1 MKGRVWQRFR
11 THRLAVAGLV
21 TVTALLLAAILAP
34 ILAPRDPTLIET
46 QLRFLAPF
54 ANASLPL
61 GSDELGRDTLSRLL
75 HGGRVSLTVGLVA
88 MITTVLTGAL
98 VGIAAGYLGGIVDTL
113 LMRFVDTM
121 LCFPQVFLLLVVAAF
136 VPPTL
141 LSISLVIG
149 LTSWMEVSR
158 IVRAEILQL
167 KEQDFVAAARAL
179 GASRSRIMFRE
190 LLPNAAAPI
199 LVAATLKVAS
209 AVLMESYISY
219 LGYGVQPPL
228 ASWGNMLTNAQGY
241 LDTVP
246 WLAILPGLMITL
258 TVMGFNFL
266 GDGLR
271 DALDPRPESPNANH
285 PSRRP
290 RRWHG
295 PAGRPHRASAEPEPR
310 AHHPGHD
317 AGAGAVQPAAL
328 RQCRH
333 RERPRSL
340 HVRRAVGCGCQ
351 RHLHPQPR
359 GRGAQPRQW
368 RHLGR
373 WPDLESQSAPRCA
386 LDRRAALHRART
398 RPWRYVIAAAST

>member
-1 MKGRVWQRFR
+1 MSGRVWRRFV
-11 THRLAVAGLV
+11 THRLALAGLV
-21 TVTALLLAAILAP
+21 TVSVLLLAAILAP

-75 HGGRVSLTVGLVA
+75 YGGRVSLTVGLVA
-88 MITTVLTGAL
+88 MVTTVLTGA
-98 VGIAAGYLGGIVDTL
+98 VIGIAAGYLGGIVDTL

-158 IVRAEILQL
+158 IVRSEILQL
-167 KEQDFVAAARAL
+167 KEQDFIAAARAL
-179 GASRSRIMFRE
+179 GASRTRIMFRE

-219 LGYGVQPPL
+219 LGYGVQPPM

-246 WLAILPGLMITL
+246 WLAILPGIAITL

-271 DALDPRPESPNANH
+271 DALDPR
-285 PSRRP
+285 
-290 RRWHG
+290 
-295 PAGRPHRASAEPEPR
+295 
-310 AHHPGHD
+310 
-317 AGAGAVQPAAL
+317 L
-328 RQCRH
+328 RMD
-333 RERPRSL
+333 P
-340 HVRRAVGCGCQ
+340 
-351 RHLHPQPR
+351 
-359 GRGAQPRQW
+359 
-368 RHLGR
+368 
-373 WPDLESQSAPRCA
+373 
-386 LDRRAALHRART
+386 
-398 RPWRYVIAAAST
+398 

>member
-1 MKGRVWQRFR
+1 MSGAVAAAAPAGEPGRVWRRFAR
-11 THRLAVAGLV
+11 HRLALAGALLV
-21 TVTALLLAAILAP
+21 ALLLSAALFAP
-34 ILAPRDPTLIET
+34 WIAPHDPTALDT
-46 QLRFLAPF
+46 SARFLAPLGS
-54 ANASLPL
+54 ASHPL
-61 GSDELGRDTLSRLL
+61 GTDELGRDTLSRLL

-88 MITTVLTGAL
+88 MLTTVLTGAL
-98 VGIAAGYLGGIVDTL
+98 IGITAGYLGGAVDAL

-158 IVRAEILQL
+158 VVRAEILNL

-179 GASRSRIMFRE
+179 GASRARIMARE

-246 WLAILPGLMITL
+246 WLAILPGAAITL
-258 TVMGFNFL
+258 AVMGFNFM

-271 DALDPRPESPNANH
+271 DALDPR
-285 PSRRP
+285 
-290 RRWHG
+290 
-295 PAGRPHRASAEPEPR
+295 
-310 AHHPGHD
+310 
-317 AGAGAVQPAAL
+317 L
-328 RQCRH
+328 RMD
-333 RERPRSL
+333 P
-340 HVRRAVGCGCQ
+340 
-351 RHLHPQPR
+351 
-359 GRGAQPRQW
+359 
-368 RHLGR
+368 
-373 WPDLESQSAPRCA
+373 
-386 LDRRAALHRART
+386 
-398 RPWRYVIAAAST
+398 

>member
-1 MKGRVWQRFR
+1 MSAPVVASESQAGRIWTRFR
-11 THRLAVAGLV
+11 RHRLALAGGLV
-21 TVTALLLAAILAP
+21 VALLLASALFAPFLAP
-34 ILAPRDPTLIET
+34 QDPTLLDT
-46 QLRFLAPF
+46 GLRFRPPLAEWRF
-54 ANASLPL
+54 PL
-61 GSDELGRDTLSRLL
+61 GTDELGRDTLSRLL

-88 MITTVLTGAL
+88 MVTTVMTGAL
-98 VGIAAGYLGGIVDTL
+98 IGITAGFLGGLVDNL

-158 IVRAEILQL
+158 IVRAEILHL

-179 GASRSRIMFRE
+179 GASRARIMFRE

-241 LDTVP
+241 FDTVP
-246 WLAILPGLMITL
+246 WLAILPGVAITL

-271 DALDPRPESPNANH
+271 DALDPR
-285 PSRRP
+285 
-290 RRWHG
+290 
-295 PAGRPHRASAEPEPR
+295 
-310 AHHPGHD
+310 
-317 AGAGAVQPAAL
+317 L
-328 RQCRH
+328 RMD
-333 RERPRSL
+333 P
-340 HVRRAVGCGCQ
+340 
-351 RHLHPQPR
+351 
-359 GRGAQPRQW
+359 
-368 RHLGR
+368 
-373 WPDLESQSAPRCA
+373 
-386 LDRRAALHRART
+386 
-398 RPWRYVIAAAST
+398 

>member
-1 MKGRVWQRFR
+1 MSGRVWRRFV
-11 THRLAVAGLV
+11 THRLALAGLV
-21 TVTALLLAAILAP
+21 TVSLLLLAAILAP
-34 ILAPRDPTLIET
+34 LLAPRDPTLIET

-61 GSDELGRDTLSRLL
+61 GTDELGRDTLSRLL
-75 HGGRVSLTVGLVA
+75 YGGRVSLTVGLVA
-88 MITTVLTGAL
+88 MVTTVLTGA
-98 VGIAAGYLGGIVDTL
+98 VIGITAGYLGGLVDTL

-158 IVRAEILQL
+158 IVRSEILQL
-167 KEQDFVAAARAL
+167 KEQDFIAAARAL
-179 GASRSRIMFRE
+179 GASRRRIMFRE

-219 LGYGVQPPL
+219 LGYGVQPPM

-241 LDTVP
+241 FDTVP
-246 WLAILPGLMITL
+246 WLAILPGLAITL

-271 DALDPRPESPNANH
+271 DALDPR
-285 PSRRP
+285 
-290 RRWHG
+290 
-295 PAGRPHRASAEPEPR
+295 
-310 AHHPGHD
+310 
-317 AGAGAVQPAAL
+317 L
-328 RQCRH
+328 RMD
-333 RERPRSL
+333 P
-340 HVRRAVGCGCQ
+340 
-351 RHLHPQPR
+351 
-359 GRGAQPRQW
+359 
-368 RHLGR
+368 
-373 WPDLESQSAPRCA
+373 
-386 LDRRAALHRART
+386 
-398 RPWRYVIAAAST
+398 

>member
-1 MKGRVWQRFR
+1 MSAAVAAPEGQVARVWQRFR
-11 THRLAVAGLV
+11 RHRLALAGGIV
-21 TVTALLLAAILAP
+21 VALLMTSALFAP
-34 ILAPRDPTLIET
+34 VFAPQDPTLLDT
-46 QLRFLAPF
+46 SLRFVPPLTDWRF
-54 ANASLPL
+54 PL
-61 GSDELGRDTLSRLL
+61 GTDELGRDTLSRLL
-75 HGGRVSLTVGLVA
+75 HGGQVSLTVGLVA
-88 MITTVLTGAL
+88 MVTTVLTGAL
-98 VGIAAGYLGGIVDTL
+98 IGIAAGYLGGIADTL

-158 IVRAEILQL
+158 IVRAEILHL

-179 GASRSRIMFRE
+179 GASRARIMFRE

-241 LDTVP
+241 FDTVP
-246 WLAILPGLMITL
+246 WLAILPGAAITL

-271 DALDPRPESPNANH
+271 DALDPR
-285 PSRRP
+285 
-290 RRWHG
+290 
-295 PAGRPHRASAEPEPR
+295 
-310 AHHPGHD
+310 
-317 AGAGAVQPAAL
+317 L
-328 RQCRH
+328 RMD
-333 RERPRSL
+333 P
-340 HVRRAVGCGCQ
+340 
-351 RHLHPQPR
+351 
-359 GRGAQPRQW
+359 
-368 RHLGR
+368 
-373 WPDLESQSAPRCA
+373 
-386 LDRRAALHRART
+386 
-398 RPWRYVIAAAST
+398 

>member
-34 ILAPRDPTLIET
+34 ILAARDPTLIET

-271 DALDPRPESPNANH
+271 DALDPR
-285 PSRRP
+285 
-290 RRWHG
+290 
-295 PAGRPHRASAEPEPR
+295 
-310 AHHPGHD
+310 
-317 AGAGAVQPAAL
+317 L
-328 RQCRH
+328 RMD
-333 RERPRSL
+333 P
-340 HVRRAVGCGCQ
+340 
-351 RHLHPQPR
+351 
-359 GRGAQPRQW
+359 
-368 RHLGR
+368 
-373 WPDLESQSAPRCA
+373 
-386 LDRRAALHRART
+386 
-398 RPWRYVIAAAST
+398 

>member
-21 TVTALLLAAILAP
+21 TVTVLLLAAILAP
-34 ILAPRDPTLIET
+34 LLAPRDPTLIET

-54 ANASLPL
+54 ANAALPL

-75 HGGRVSLTVGLVA
+75 YGGRVSLTVGLVA

-271 DALDPRPESPNANH
+271 DALDPR
-285 PSRRP
+285 
-290 RRWHG
+290 
-295 PAGRPHRASAEPEPR
+295 
-310 AHHPGHD
+310 
-317 AGAGAVQPAAL
+317 L
-328 RQCRH
+328 RMD
-333 RERPRSL
+333 P
-340 HVRRAVGCGCQ
+340 
-351 RHLHPQPR
+351 
-359 GRGAQPRQW
+359 
-368 RHLGR
+368 
-373 WPDLESQSAPRCA
+373 
-386 LDRRAALHRART
+386 
-398 RPWRYVIAAAST
+398 

>member
-1 MKGRVWQRFR
+1 MSATAALPNRQAGRVWRRFTRHRLALLGGIVVALLLSAALFAPWIAPHDPTSLDTAARFR
-11 THRLAVAGLV
+11 TPFTDWSH
-21 TVTALLLAAILAP
+21 LLG
-34 ILAPRDPTLIET
+34 T
-46 QLRFLAPF
+46 
-54 ANASLPL
+54 
-61 GSDELGRDTLSRLL
+61 DELGRDTLSRLL
-75 HGGRVSLTVGLVA
+75 YGGQVSLTVGLVA
-88 MITTVLTGAL
+88 MVTTVLTGAL
-98 VGIAAGYLGGIVDTL
+98 IGIAAGYLGGWADTL

-158 IVRAEILQL
+158 IVRAEILHL

-179 GASRSRIMFRE
+179 GASRTRIMLRE

-246 WLAILPGLMITL
+246 WLAILPGVAITL

-271 DALDPRPESPNANH
+271 DALDPK
-285 PSRRP
+285 
-290 RRWHG
+290 
-295 PAGRPHRASAEPEPR
+295 
-310 AHHPGHD
+310 
-317 AGAGAVQPAAL
+317 L
-328 RQCRH
+328 RMD
-333 RERPRSL
+333 P
-340 HVRRAVGCGCQ
+340 
-351 RHLHPQPR
+351 
-359 GRGAQPRQW
+359 
-368 RHLGR
+368 
-373 WPDLESQSAPRCA
+373 
-386 LDRRAALHRART
+386 
-398 RPWRYVIAAAST
+398 

>member
-34 ILAPRDPTLIET
+34 LLAPRDPTLIET

-54 ANASLPL
+54 VNAELPL
-61 GSDELGRDTLSRLL
+61 GTDELGRDTLSRLL
-75 HGGRVSLTVGLVA
+75 YGGRVSLTVGLVA

-271 DALDPRPESPNANH
+271 DALDPR
-285 PSRRP
+285 
-290 RRWHG
+290 
-295 PAGRPHRASAEPEPR
+295 
-310 AHHPGHD
+310 
-317 AGAGAVQPAAL
+317 L
-328 RQCRH
+328 RMD
-333 RERPRSL
+333 P
-340 HVRRAVGCGCQ
+340 
-351 RHLHPQPR
+351 
-359 GRGAQPRQW
+359 
-368 RHLGR
+368 
-373 WPDLESQSAPRCA
+373 
-386 LDRRAALHRART
+386 
-398 RPWRYVIAAAST
+398 

>member
-1 MKGRVWQRFR
+1 MSATAAAPESQIGRVWARFR
-11 THRLAVAGLV
+11 RHRLALAGGFV
-21 TVTALLLAAILAP
+21 VALLLASALFAPALAP
-34 ILAPRDPTLIET
+34 QDPTLLDT
-46 QLRFLAPF
+46 TLRFRPPF
-54 ANASLPL
+54 AEWAHPL
-61 GSDELGRDTLSRLL
+61 GTDELGRDTLSRLL
-75 HGGRVSLTVGLVA
+75 YGGQVSLTVGLVA
-88 MITTVLTGAL
+88 MITTVATGAL
-98 VGIAAGYLGGIVDTL
+98 IGITAGFLGGWTDTL

-158 IVRAEILQL
+158 IVRAEILHL

-179 GASRSRIMFRE
+179 GASRARIMFRE

-241 LDTVP
+241 FDTVP
-246 WLAILPGLMITL
+246 WLAILPGVAITL

-271 DALDPRPESPNANH
+271 DALDPR
-285 PSRRP
+285 
-290 RRWHG
+290 
-295 PAGRPHRASAEPEPR
+295 
-310 AHHPGHD
+310 
-317 AGAGAVQPAAL
+317 L
-328 RQCRH
+328 RMD
-333 RERPRSL
+333 P
-340 HVRRAVGCGCQ
+340 
-351 RHLHPQPR
+351 
-359 GRGAQPRQW
+359 
-368 RHLGR
+368 
-373 WPDLESQSAPRCA
+373 
-386 LDRRAALHRART
+386 
-398 RPWRYVIAAAST
+398 

>member
-21 TVTALLLAAILAP
+21 TVTVLLLAAILAP

-54 ANASLPL
+54 VNPGLPL
-61 GSDELGRDTLSRLL
+61 GTDELGRDTLSRLL
-75 HGGRVSLTVGLVA
+75 YGGRVSLTVGLVA

-271 DALDPRPESPNANH
+271 DALDPR
-285 PSRRP
+285 
-290 RRWHG
+290 
-295 PAGRPHRASAEPEPR
+295 
-310 AHHPGHD
+310 
-317 AGAGAVQPAAL
+317 L
-328 RQCRH
+328 RMD
-333 RERPRSL
+333 P
-340 HVRRAVGCGCQ
+340 
-351 RHLHPQPR
+351 
-359 GRGAQPRQW
+359 
-368 RHLGR
+368 
-373 WPDLESQSAPRCA
+373 
-386 LDRRAALHRART
+386 
-398 RPWRYVIAAAST
+398 

>member
-1 MKGRVWQRFR
+1 VSAAADPGRVWRRFLR
-11 THRLAVAGLV
+11 HRVALGGAVV
-21 TVTALLLAAILAP
+21 VALLLSAALFAPALAP
-34 ILAPRDPTLIET
+34 QDPTLLDT
-46 QLRFLAPF
+46 SVRFLAPF
-54 ANASLPL
+54 ADPRFPL
-61 GSDELGRDTLSRLL
+61 GTDELGRDTLSRLL

-88 MITTVLTGAL
+88 MATTVLTGAMI
-98 VGIAAGYLGGIVDTL
+98 GIAAGYLGGAADTL

-158 IVRAEILQL
+158 IVRAEILNL

-179 GASRSRIMFRE
+179 GASRARIMFRE
-190 LLPNAAAPI
+190 LRPNAAAPI

-241 LDTVP
+241 FDTVP
-246 WLAILPGLMITL
+246 WLAVLPGVAITA

-271 DALDPRPESPNANH
+271 DALDPR
-285 PSRRP
+285 
-290 RRWHG
+290 
-295 PAGRPHRASAEPEPR
+295 
-310 AHHPGHD
+310 
-317 AGAGAVQPAAL
+317 L
-328 RQCRH
+328 RMD
-333 RERPRSL
+333 P
-340 HVRRAVGCGCQ
+340 
-351 RHLHPQPR
+351 
-359 GRGAQPRQW
+359 
-368 RHLGR
+368 
-373 WPDLESQSAPRCA
+373 
-386 LDRRAALHRART
+386 
-398 RPWRYVIAAAST
+398 

>member
-34 ILAPRDPTLIET
+34 LLAPRDPTLIET

-54 ANASLPL
+54 VNADLPL

-271 DALDPRPESPNANH
+271 DALDPR
-285 PSRRP
+285 
-290 RRWHG
+290 
-295 PAGRPHRASAEPEPR
+295 
-310 AHHPGHD
+310 
-317 AGAGAVQPAAL
+317 L
-328 RQCRH
+328 RMD
-333 RERPRSL
+333 P
-340 HVRRAVGCGCQ
+340 
-351 RHLHPQPR
+351 
-359 GRGAQPRQW
+359 
-368 RHLGR
+368 
-373 WPDLESQSAPRCA
+373 
-386 LDRRAALHRART
+386 
-398 RPWRYVIAAAST
+398 

>member
-1 MKGRVWQRFR
+1 MSAPAAAPESQIGRVWARFR
-11 THRLAVAGLV
+11 RHRLALAGGFV
-21 TVTALLLAAILAP
+21 VALLLASALFAPALAP
-34 ILAPRDPTLIET
+34 QDPTLLDT
-46 QLRFLAPF
+46 TLRFRPPF
-54 ANASLPL
+54 AAWAHPL
-61 GSDELGRDTLSRLL
+61 GTDELGRDTLSRLL
-75 HGGRVSLTVGLVA
+75 YGGQVSLTVGLVA
-88 MITTVLTGAL
+88 MITTVATGAL
-98 VGIAAGYLGGIVDTL
+98 IGITAGFLGGWIDTL

-158 IVRAEILQL
+158 IVRAEILHL

-179 GASRSRIMFRE
+179 GASRARIMFRE

-241 LDTVP
+241 FDTVP
-246 WLAILPGLMITL
+246 WLAILPGVAITL

-271 DALDPRPESPNANH
+271 DALDPR
-285 PSRRP
+285 
-290 RRWHG
+290 
-295 PAGRPHRASAEPEPR
+295 
-310 AHHPGHD
+310 
-317 AGAGAVQPAAL
+317 L
-328 RQCRH
+328 RMD
-333 RERPRSL
+333 P
-340 HVRRAVGCGCQ
+340 
-351 RHLHPQPR
+351 
-359 GRGAQPRQW
+359 
-368 RHLGR
+368 
-373 WPDLESQSAPRCA
+373 
-386 LDRRAALHRART
+386 
-398 RPWRYVIAAAST
+398 